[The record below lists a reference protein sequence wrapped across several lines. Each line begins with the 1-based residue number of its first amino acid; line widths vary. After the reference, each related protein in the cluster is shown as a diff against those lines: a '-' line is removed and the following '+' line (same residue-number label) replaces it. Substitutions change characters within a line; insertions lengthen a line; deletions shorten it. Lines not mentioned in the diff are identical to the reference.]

1 MRQKKVAVILTGEL
15 RYIDYCYNWWKSLV
29 KNSDYEVNFYSSTW
43 NRISDS
49 VAIEVAFTN
58 KIKKSLQ
65 SNSSIPNSISKVLPD
80 IKTIVINDNFLNNWI
95 YPHELI
101 KHGSYSYYFGRTAML
116 YNATNTFHNELCNHD
131 VIVHSRWDTAF
142 RNTNNFDHLVK
153 QCIDNIS
160 FRSLSIDKGNVW
172 ACDWAYGGPAT
183 EMLEIYTDSKIIDN
197 HISIF
202 NDLYKKDPTCAYTFL
217 IGHNMYSS
225 YITRL
230 LKTIV
235 AIDFDTTLIRKH
247 NLKFDFTE
255 DSWQKLNKLF
265 LNTPS
270 IPPVLT

>member
-1 MRQKKVAVILTGEL
+1 MSQKKVAVILTGEL

-29 KNSDYEVNFYSSTW
+29 KNSDYEVDFYSSTW
-43 NRISDS
+43 NRIPDS
-49 VAIEVAFTN
+49 FAIEVDFTN

-65 SNSSIPNSISKVLPD
+65 SNSSIPNSILKVLPD
-80 IKTIVINDNFLNNWI
+80 IKTIVIDDNFLNNWI
-95 YPHELI
+95 YPRELI

-116 YNATNTFHNELCNHD
+116 YSATNTFHNELCNYD

-160 FRSLSIDKGNVW
+160 FRSLSIDHGNVW

-197 HISIF
+197 HVSIF

-217 IGHNMYSS
+217 IGHNIYSS
-225 YITRL
+225 YITRM

-235 AIDFDTTLIRKH
+235 TIDFDTTLIRKH
-247 NLKFDFTE
+247 NLKFDFSE
-255 DSWQKLNKLF
+255 DSWQKLNKLS